1 MEKQR
6 ECGGGMPSR
15 GDGEVP
21 PSEGSDS
28 PKVPPGR
35 ELGGVLLL
43 MLGEVEEA
51 PPGLLSREPLCDGC
65 GGGPKR
71 ELGGGAGP
79 DRRRPCSRR
88 RRMLQVARDSLVEEE
103 RLSESLVVS
112 FFCLVLRFWNH
123 TLTCERKI
131 YTITHSV
138 VESKNPAFVLFNSE
152 KNPDFIFLKKGC
164 TT

>member
-6 ECGGGMPSR
+6 ECGGGTPSR
-15 GDGEVP
+15 GEGGVP

-43 MLGEVEEA
+43 MPGEVEE
-51 PPGLLSREPLCDGC
+51 PPLGLLSREPLCAGC
-65 GGGPKR
+65 GGPRR

-88 RRMLQVARDSLVEEE
+88 RRMLQVASDSLVEEE

-112 FFCLVLRFWNH
+112 FFCLVRRFWNH
-123 TLTCERKI
+123 TFTCSDTTRRKDSHDQFLSLTHLVSGRI
-131 YTITHSV
+131 SQI
-138 VESKNPAFVLFNSE
+138 
-152 KNPDFIFLKKGC
+152 
-164 TT
+164 